1 MSIIRCRS
9 SFPGRPDR
17 DVAWPRDQTAFE
29 ALRAGGQ
36 PIGSSCSG
44 ETVCGRCAVRV
55 LDGALSVTATTADE
69 RALLRARNAEMDE
82 RLACRLRPEEE
93 ATVVVLTAHY
103 W

>member
-17 DVAWPRDQTAFE
+17 DIPWPDDQTAFE

-44 ETVCGRCAVRV
+44 EAVCGRCIVRV
-55 LDGALSVTATTADE
+55 LDGALSVAATNADE
-69 RALLRARNAEMDE
+69 RALLRARNAELDE
-82 RLACRLRPEEE
+82 RLACRLRTEEE